1 MEKPTNRMIRFSW
14 FFGYEYWFIHLSSA
28 TLLRQNK
35 VAFEHR
41 TVLLVE
47 HISVP
52 LSPPTTTDFFLM
64 KIMSRADFGK
74 LSLVELREEC
84 RIRGARASGRKRE
97 LVER

>member
-1 MEKPTNRMIRFSW
+1 MEKPTSRMNFWI
-14 FFGYEYWFIHLSSA
+14 FGYEYPYIHLSSA

-52 LSPPTTTDFFLM
+52 LSPPTTTDVFFFN
-64 KIMSRADFGK
+64 KDNVKSRFWKVVFG
-74 LSLVELREEC
+74 
-84 RIRGARASGRKRE
+84 
-97 LVER
+97 